1 MINLA
6 REVNAHYLLP
16 SAFYDLSRYALSE
29 IFDHSLDTMSE
40 VSVPPDSPTHP
51 HELHTLSLA
60 DTQRLVL
67 GREGAQGAV
76 TALIRSLAAE
86 ARSNPAHS
94 YTHASPPP
102 HQGHAYAPTLF
113 LARSVRHAHRRADS
127 GASGQLRCS
136 SPAACWRDVCEL
148 GELAA
153 QHYVFDR
160 ERGAA
165 DPLYVAEE
173 LALLKGAGAGSDTG
187 ADSGNNGS
195 ATGHRSSEDDGEDG
209 SCRACARAFEH
220 WARRERERVWRSIP
234 GWFRLDS

>member
-6 REVNAHYLLP
+6 REVNAP
-16 SAFYDLSRYALSE
+16 SLFPAAFYDLSRYALSE
-29 IFDHSLDTMSE
+29 IFDHSLDTVSE

-67 GREGAQGAV
+67 GREGAQCAV

-86 ARSNPAHS
+86 ARSNPAHV
-94 YTHASPPP
+94 YAHASPPP
-102 HQGHAYAPTLF
+102 HQTHYTTPLF

-127 GASGQLRCS
+127 GAAGQLRCS
-136 SPAACWRDVCEL
+136 SPAMCWRDVCEL

-173 LALLKGAGAGSDTG
+173 LALLKGAGASDGSGVDTG
-187 ADSGNNGS
+187 SGGV
-195 ATGHRSSEDDGEDG
+195 AGGARSSEDDDEDG
-209 SCRACARAFEH
+209 SCRACARAFEL
-220 WARRERERVWRSIP
+220 WARKERERTWRSIP